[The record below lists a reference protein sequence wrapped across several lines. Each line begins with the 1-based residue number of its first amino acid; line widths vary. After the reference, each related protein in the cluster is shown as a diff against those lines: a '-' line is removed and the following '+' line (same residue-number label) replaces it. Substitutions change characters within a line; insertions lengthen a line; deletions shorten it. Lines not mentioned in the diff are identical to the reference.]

1 MKFIWISSVIL
12 LLSLLASTGLS
23 QKKLHPKI
31 TKEQAVKVVQE
42 NFPDA
47 TIEGS
52 ELEKEAGKMIW
63 SFDLKVSGET
73 KEVWVDA
80 KTGQIIKTEVE
91 SAAQEK
97 DEKVADE
104 AEKVALKKVPG
115 EVTKTTI
122 KDEKGNKV
130 YSFEIKTKEG
140 KTVEV
145 DVNAKTNKVMKIES
159 EESEKGEKEEKED

>member
-1 MKFIWISSVIL
+1 MKFICISIAL
-12 LLSLLASTGLS
+12 LLLPLVVSTGLS

-31 TKEQAVKVVQE
+31 TKEQAVKVVRE
-42 NFPDA
+42 KFPEA

-52 ELEKEAGKMIW
+52 ELEEEEGKTIW

-80 KTGQIIKTEVE
+80 KTGKIIKTEVE
-91 SAAQEK
+91 SAAREK
-97 DEKVADE
+97 DEKVADK
-104 AEKVALKKVPG
+104 AEKAALKKVPG
-115 EVTKTTI
+115 EITKTAV

-130 YSFEIKTKEG
+130 YSFEIKTKKG

-145 DVNAKTNKVMKIES
+145 DVNAKTNKVVKVES
-159 EESEKGEKEEKED
+159 EESEKGEKDEKED